1 MLLSFV
7 ATRKISFVRL
17 VTRRWWVEATVWRS
31 VVSGLTKRGWVVSW
45 RQLKW
50 VGRRVSWAVC
60 CYKEPI

>member
-17 VTRRWWVEATVWRS
+17 VTRRWWVEAAAWRS
-31 VVSGLTKRGWVVSW
+31 TASGLTLRGWTADR

-50 VGRRVSWAVC
+50 IGRRVSWALC
-60 CYKEPI
+60 CYKEAK